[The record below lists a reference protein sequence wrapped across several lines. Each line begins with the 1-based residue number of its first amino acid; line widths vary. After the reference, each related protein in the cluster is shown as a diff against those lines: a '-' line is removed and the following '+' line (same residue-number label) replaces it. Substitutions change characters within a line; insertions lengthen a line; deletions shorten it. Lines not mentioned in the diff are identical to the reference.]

1 MQSICMKYL
10 RKQGG
15 EQMKKAVIVSA
26 VRTAIGKHAGQ
37 WATVPSEK
45 LAACAIKE
53 AVARAGVDPREIEDV
68 VMGNIYG
75 PHGNHARVASLMAG
89 LPIEC
94 GATTVDRQCGSGT
107 QAIVNAALNIMT
119 GNGDVYVACGVEHMT
134 LTPYQMEK
142 ASAAYSWAPPKF
154 LATRLSTDE
163 IGNPPMPVTADTLA
177 AQKNVTRLECD
188 EWALVS
194 HQRAAAAIKAGV
206 FKDQIVPVEVKVKG
220 GTKFFDTDECVRY
233 DASLES
239 MQKLAPL
246 FPGGVTTAGNAC
258 PRSDG
263 AGAVVMMSEEKAK
276 ALGLKPLASVRAFG
290 VAGVDPK
297 IMGYGPVPSTE
308 KALKRAGLK
317 VEDIGVIEMNEAFV
331 GQFIPCMKD
340 LNFDPAKVNPNGGAI
355 ALGHPLGGTG
365 VVLTTKLVY
374 EMIAKDQQFGLV
386 TMCIGGGQGMATI
399 FERY

>member
-1 MQSICMKYL
+1 
-10 RKQGG
+10 
-15 EQMKKAVIVSA
+15 MKKAVIVSA

-37 WATVPSEK
+37 WAKVPSEK

-53 AVARAGVDPREIEDV
+53 AVRRSGIDPMEIEDV
-68 VMGNIYG
+68 IMGNIYG
-75 PHGNHARVASLMAG
+75 PHGNHARLAALMAG

-107 QAIVNAALNIMT
+107 QAIVNAAMNIMT
-119 GNGDVYVACGVEHMT
+119 GNGDVFVACGVEHMT

-142 ASAAYSWAPPKF
+142 PAAAYSWAPPKF

-177 AQKNVTRLECD
+177 ARHGVTRQDCD
-188 EWALVS
+188 EWALIS
-194 HQRAAAAIKAGV
+194 HQRAAKAIKAGV
-206 FKDQIVPVEVKVKG
+206 YKDQIVPIEVKTKG
-220 GTKFFDTDECVRY
+220 GMAMVDTDECIRY
-233 DASLES
+233 DISIEA

-263 AGAVVMMSEEKAK
+263 AGALVMMSEEKAK
-276 ALGLKPLASVRAFG
+276 ALGLKPLASVKSFG
-290 VAGVDPK
+290 VSGVDPN
-297 IMGYGPVPSTE
+297 IMGYGPVPSTQ
-308 KALKRAGLK
+308 KALKRAGLTVK
-317 VEDIGVIEMNEAFV
+317 DLGVIEMNEAFA
-331 GQFIPCMKD
+331 GQFIPCMRE
-340 LNFDPAKVNPNGGAI
+340 LQFDPERVNPNGGAI
-355 ALGHPLGGTG
+355 AMGHPLGGTG
-365 VVLTTKLVY
+365 AVLTTKLVY
-374 EMIAKDQQFGLV
+374 EMIAKDYQFGLV